1 MLEETKLR
9 NLKKELTEYA
19 TLVESMVDQSIN
31 GLLLKNPDQLSDVIG
46 LDEPR
51 ANNFE
56 IEIDERCVSI
66 IAQHQP
72 TGKAL
77 RTILMALHINS
88 NLERIGDHAVTIS
101 ESGLFL
107 IAKPPVKPLIDIPC
121 MGEVVK
127 SMISDSITSFINE
140 DAELAQNVCER
151 DNIVDGLR
159 TQIIRELI
167 TFMTSD
173 PTTIERAL
181 QLMKI
186 ASNLERI
193 ADLTTNI
200 CEDVIY
206 MVKGKVIKHHK
217 DDMKKA

>member
-1 MLEETKLR
+1 MLEEAKLT
-9 NLKKELTEYA
+9 NLKKTLMEFA

-31 GLLLKNPDQLSDVIG
+31 GLKLKNGELLNGVIRI
-46 LDEPR
+46 DEPR
-51 ANNFE
+51 ANDYE
-56 IEIDERCVSI
+56 IELDEKSVSI

-77 RTILMALHINS
+77 RTIIMILHINS
-88 NLERIGDHAVTIS
+88 TLERIGDHAVIIA

-107 IAKPPVKPLIDIPC
+107 IEQVPVKSLIDIPR

-127 SMISDSITSFINE
+127 TMISDSITSFINE
-140 DAELAQNVCER
+140 DAELALSVCER

-159 TQIIRELI
+159 NQIIRELI
-167 TFMTSD
+167 TFMISD
-173 PTTIERAL
+173 PTSIERAL

-206 MVKGKVIKHHK
+206 MVKGQVIKHHK
-217 DDMKKA
+217 DEK